1 MISKNKRWKRKTIK
15 IEKNVKKI
23 QGKLK
28 ILNTGKILSIRTVE
42 EERI

>member
-15 IEKNVKKI
+15 IENVKKI